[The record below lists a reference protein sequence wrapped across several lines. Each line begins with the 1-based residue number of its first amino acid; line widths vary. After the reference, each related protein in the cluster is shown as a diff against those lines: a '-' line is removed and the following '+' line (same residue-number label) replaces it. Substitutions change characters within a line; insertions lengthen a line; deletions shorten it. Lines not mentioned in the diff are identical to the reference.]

1 MRRQVARSCIL
12 IASWLLEC
20 GCGSDGADNI
30 VNATIDMRCRVDADC
45 PERYECVSEIDH
57 GPPTTLCE
65 SQDPAATCP
74 PGFEVRRAYG
84 QLFCTIPSRTARRLD
99 YASYATSAAAL
110 AGSRRDEISLGS
122 IVSP

>member
-12 IASWLLEC
+12 IASWLLGC
-20 GCGSDGADNI
+20 GCGSDGPDTI
-30 VNATIDMRCRVDADC
+30 VNATIDMRCRGDADC
-45 PERYECVSEIDH
+45 PARYECVSEVEH

-74 PGFEVRRAYG
+74 TGFEIRRAYG

-99 YASYATSAAAL
+99 YASDEISATAL
-110 AGSRRDEISLGS
+110 AATRRDAISLGS
-122 IVSP
+122 VAAP